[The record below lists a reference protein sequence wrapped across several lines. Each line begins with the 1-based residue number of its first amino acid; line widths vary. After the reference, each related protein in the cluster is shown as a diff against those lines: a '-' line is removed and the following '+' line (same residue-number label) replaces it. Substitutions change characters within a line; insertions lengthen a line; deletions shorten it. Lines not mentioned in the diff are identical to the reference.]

1 MEVYVV
7 VVSWQMDSGECGQ
20 TVDVYETLED
30 AKKKLAIEKE
40 SAMVGF
46 DGLDLTIYES
56 DMAISIYAVSIYEE
70 EVYCYNHCDITI
82 YQRDILKL

>member
-56 DMAISIYAVSIYEE
+56 DMAISIYEKEE
-70 EVYCYNHCDITI
+70 YCYNHCDITI